1 MAASFHDRVLELREG
16 WRRRREL
23 RRLVSGSERAAQE
36 ALLRELYGW
45 AAQAAA
51 DIRAVYGDELPL
63 VLAPSAWEEG
73 ADGFR
78 LSLGGRFGLQMCLVE
93 RAPDQ
98 WAVAAYVT
106 GPGEPGP
113 RRVGTPRRNAA
124 WTRRRF
130 EELVLGLLAAYE
142 RERLAAEEAASRR

>member
-23 RRLVSGSERAAQE
+23 RRLASGGERAAQE

-45 AAQAAA
+45 AARAAA
-51 DIRAVYGDELPL
+51 DIRAVYGDELPV
-63 VLAPSAWEEG
+63 VLTPSTWE
-73 ADGFR
+73 DGTEEFR
-78 LSLGGRFGLQMCLVE
+78 LGLGGQCGLQMCLVE
-93 RAPDQ
+93 WAPGQ

-130 EELVLGLLAAYE
+130 EELILGLLAAYE
-142 RERLAAEEAASRR
+142 RERLAADEAASRR